1 MGVMFG
7 DAPQEYADPVTE
19 YGERIGVAFQLVDD
33 VIDLSPK
40 KEQTGKRAGTD
51 LRAGVATLPL
61 LLLRGRAAAGDAAAA
76 ELLQR
81 IDVLVDGKFDLEQ
94 RDLTLPFRGSRNQRV
109 IDMEKTRQTGCIVK
123 KKLD

>member
-1 MGVMFG
+1 M
-7 DAPQEYADPVTE
+7 T
-19 YGERIGVAFQLVDD
+19 
-33 VIDLSPK
+33 
-40 KEQTGKRAGTD
+40 
-51 LRAGVATLPL
+51 
-61 LLLRGRAAAGDAAAA
+61 

>member
-1 MGVMFG
+1 MENP
-7 DAPQEYADPVTE
+7 AVT
-19 YGERIGVAFQLVDD
+19 
-33 VIDLSPK
+33 
-40 KEQTGKRAGTD
+40 
-51 LRAGVATLPL
+51 
-61 LLLRGRAAAGDAAAA
+61 